1 MKHLA
6 KVLLLSL
13 LLIPSAK
20 AADLD
25 LTPLDKADALT
36 VQGHQQLE
44 RGNPSGAYESWAKA
58 IQLYQQANHK
68 DGIKGSL
75 INQSLAFQQLGQYF
89 SACTKIS
96 KALALIT
103 DYCQADERSTESLSN
118 RPYDATDLIALQH
131 LGTILQQLGKLDI
144 SEQVLKLA
152 IAKAETLGD
161 TSQRQA
167 LQLNLANTHS
177 FQVKNAIQKFQ
188 ISGEAI
194 VQAQNVAAAREKA
207 IKAFADYQGL
217 NNSPYQLKA
226 QLNWLDLYQDIDRWI
241 QQDGDGIF
249 EITELREQVAPK
261 QTEILQSLLSAD
273 LAVVSPIERIY
284 THLKLSK
291 LLAKQS
297 GRISSKHP
305 LEIAFDHAQSAQT
318 QADDL
323 DNFRALSFVY
333 GQLGALYQQNNQGD
347 LSMRAYELAAKFA
360 QSDQAWDGLY
370 QWRSAL
376 AQIYETQGQTP
387 KAIASYQSA
396 INALEQVRWN
406 LLPVSS
412 DLQFSFKEEVEP
424 VYQQYMGLLL
434 ETDNP
439 DLKLVSQ
446 VNQSLRLAELQNYL
460 RCGETNLAPLAD
472 QNPIGEVVVQILD
485 LADQTTVIVGDRHYS
500 VDPVQLQIITA
511 EITTMIQDKRF
522 FDTTPEQYLPLA
534 QSLYQLI
541 LAPALSQNLIPE
553 EVPIKFQLNGPL
565 QNIPMGF
572 LHDGERYL
580 IERNPIAL
588 SNGYVKTSLNSPS
601 QPDVVVGGVSTQ
613 SPSLEETLLE
623 PLPEVAQ
630 EVDAIQ
636 TQFPDAKLLLNQDF
650 THDNLLDN
658 VARPTAKILH
668 LSTHGQFSSDPTQTF
683 LLAWD
688 RPLNVQEISGVLEAD
703 GEGLDLLF
711 LSACHSAAGDPRSLL
726 GLAGL
731 SAQSG
736 ARNTVASL
744 WSADA
749 AASVLLSKA
758 FYADI
763 NKPRSMHERLRQAQ
777 LKLIGSDYGH
787 PYYWANYV
795 LVQL

>member
-6 KVLLLSL
+6 KFALLPL
-13 LLIPSAK
+13 LFISGAR
-20 AADLD
+20 ATD
-25 LTPLDKADALT
+25 LTPMDQADALT

-58 IQLYQQANHK
+58 LQLYQRANHQ

-89 SACTKIS
+89 NACTQVS
-96 KALALIT
+96 KALALVT
-103 DYCQADERSTESLSN
+103 DYCQADERSTLSLAN
-118 RPYDATDLIALQH
+118 RSYDATDLTALQH

-144 SEQVLKLA
+144 SEQVLTLA

-161 TSQRQA
+161 APQRQA
-167 LQLNLANTHS
+167 LTLNLANTRS
-177 FQVKNAIQKFQ
+177 FMVKDAIQKFQ

-194 VQAQNVAAAREKA
+194 VRAKNVTAARDKA
-207 IKAFADYQGL
+207 HQAFESYQEL
-217 NNSPYQLKA
+217 NNTPYQLKA
-226 QLNWLDLYQDIDRWI
+226 QLNWLDLYQDIDRWL
-241 QQDGDGIF
+241 QRDRDGIF
-249 EITELREQVAPK
+249 EISELQEQVAPK
-261 QTEILQSLLSAD
+261 HAEILVSLQQAD
-273 LAVVSPIERIY
+273 LTQLPPLERIY

-291 LLAKQS
+291 LLAQQPN
-297 GRISSKHP
+297 GAGKHP
-305 LEIAFDHAQSAQT
+305 LMMAFDQAQAAQ
-318 QADDL
+318 QIAEEL
-323 DNFRALSFVY
+323 DHYRALSFVY
-333 GQLGALYQQNNQGD
+333 GQLGDLYQQSGQGD
-347 LSMRAYELAAKFA
+347 LSRRSFNLAAQFA
-360 QSDQAWDGLY
+360 QSEQAWDALY

-376 AQIYETQGQTP
+376 AQQYEQAGQIP
-387 KAIASYQSA
+387 NAIASYQSA

-424 VYQQYMGLLL
+424 VYQRYMSLLL
-434 ETDNP
+434 KSENP
-439 DLKLVSQ
+439 NLKLVTQ
-446 VNQSLRLAELQNYL
+446 TNQRLRLAELQNYL

-500 VDPVQLQIITA
+500 VDPEQLQRITL
-511 EITTMIQDKRF
+511 ELTTMIQDKRF

-534 QSLYQLI
+534 QSLHQLI

-553 EVPIKFQLNGPL
+553 EVPIKFHLNGPL
-565 QNIPMGF
+565 QNIPMGL

-580 IERNPIAL
+580 IERNPLAL
-588 SNGYVKTSLNSPS
+588 SNGYVKTSYNSS
-601 QPDVVVGGVSTQ
+601 NQPGVVVGGVSTQ
-613 SPSLEETLLE
+613 SPSLEETLLA

-636 TQFPDAKLLLNQDF
+636 TQYPDAKLLLNQDF

-688 RPLNVQEISGVLEAD
+688 RPLTVQEISGVLEAD
-703 GEGLDLLF
+703 NEGLDLLF

-749 AASVLLSKA
+749 AASVLLSRE

-763 NKPRSMHERLRQAQ
+763 SEPRSMHERLRQAQ
-777 LKLIGSDYGH
+777 LKLLRSDYGH

>member
-1 MKHLA
+1 M
-6 KVLLLSL
+6 LLSL
-13 LLIPSAK
+13 LVIPSVR
-20 AADLD
+20 AADLSPMD
-25 LTPLDKADALT
+25 QADALT

-58 IQLYQQANHK
+58 LKLYQRANHQ
-68 DGIKGSL
+68 DGIKGSF

-89 SACTKIS
+89 NACTQVS
-96 KALALIT
+96 KALALVT
-103 DYCQADERSTESLSN
+103 DYCQTEVRSTVSLTN
-118 RPYDATDLIALQH
+118 RSYDATDLIALQH

-144 SEQVLKLA
+144 SEQVLTIA

-161 TSQRQA
+161 TPQRQA
-167 LQLNLANTHS
+167 LTLNLANTRS
-177 FQVKNAIQKFQ
+177 FMVKDAIQKFQ

-194 VQAQNVAAAREKA
+194 VRAKNVTAARDKA
-207 IKAFADYQGL
+207 RQSFESYQEL
-217 NNSPYQLKA
+217 HNTPYQLKA
-226 QLNWLDLYQDIDRWI
+226 QLNWLDLYQDIDRWL
-241 QQDGDGIF
+241 QRDRDGIF
-249 EITELREQVAPK
+249 EISELQEQVVPK
-261 QTEILQSLLSAD
+261 HAEILASLQQAD
-273 LAVVSPIERIY
+273 LTQLPPLERIY

-291 LLAKQS
+291 LLAQQPK
-297 GRISSKHP
+297 GAGKHP
-305 LEIAFDHAQSAQT
+305 LMMAFDQAQSAQ
-318 QADDL
+318 QIAEEL
-323 DNFRALSFVY
+323 DHYRALSFVY
-333 GQLGALYQQNNQGD
+333 GQLGDLYQQSGQGD
-347 LSMRAYELAAKFA
+347 LSMRSFNLAAQFA
-360 QSDQAWDGLY
+360 QSEQAWDALY

-376 AQIYETQGQTP
+376 AQQYEQAGQITN
-387 KAIASYQSA
+387 AIASYQSA

-412 DLQFSFKEEVEP
+412 DLQFSFKAEVEP

-434 ETDNP
+434 KSENP
-439 DLKLVSQ
+439 NLKLVAQ
-446 VNQSLRLAELQNYL
+446 TNQRLRLAELQNYL

-500 VDPVQLQIITA
+500 VDPEQLQRITA

-534 QSLYQLI
+534 QSLHQLI
-541 LAPALSQNLIPE
+541 LAPALSQKLIPE
-553 EVPIKFQLNGPL
+553 NVPIKFHLNGPL

-588 SNGYVKTSLNSPS
+588 SNGYVKTSYNSS
-601 QPDVVVGGVSTQ
+601 NQPGVVIGGVSTQ

-636 TQFPDAKLLLNQDF
+636 TQYPDAKLLLNQDF

-688 RPLNVQEISGVLEAD
+688 RPLTVQEISGVLEAD

-749 AASVLLSKA
+749 AASVLLSRA

-763 NKPRSMHERLRQAQ
+763 NKTRSMHERLRQAQ
-777 LKLIGSDYGH
+777 LKLLRSDYGH